1 MFLQDSEKLS
11 SALEVFITNASL
23 EDYQIRML
31 SLKDLLSLI
40 HSKSW
45 ASVEMDAAT
54 EALTAVVE
62 HPDTRNYVM
71 EFKKKCGEFVWC
83 IRISNAVCSS

>member
-1 MFLQDSEKLS
+1 MFLQDSEELS

-23 EDYQIRML
+23 EDYQIRMS
-31 SLKDLLSLI
+31 SLKDLSLI
-40 HSKSW
+40 HSKPW
-45 ASVEMDAAT
+45 ASVEMNAAT
-54 EALTAVVE
+54 EALTAVIE
-62 HPDTRNYVM
+62 HPDTSNYVM

>member
-23 EDYQIRML
+23 KDYQIHMS
-31 SLKDLLSLI
+31 SLKHLLSLI
-40 HSKSW
+40 HSKFW

-71 EFKKKCGEFVWC
+71 EFKKKYGKFV
-83 IRISNAVCSS
+83 